1 MSKHRIRL
9 YIGVICLLFL
19 LVSGWYA
26 WGFEQARSTSAAAF
40 DGRRALR
47 DVELQVS
54 MGPRIPGSAS
64 HAMVIEWMTGELRAA
79 GWTVQDQTATS
90 MGHEIH
96 NLAAQRSDV
105 PPEILLGAHYDS
117 RILANRDPNPLLR
130 SQPVP
135 GANDGASGVAVLIE
149 LARTLPPAV
158 LPIELVFFDAED
170 NGQIPG
176 WDWLL
181 GSKAFVATMQ
191 TRPRAMILLDMVGD
205 ADLRIPM
212 ESNSD
217 PALRRSI
224 WATAARLGYRDV
236 FVPET
241 KYSIEDDHVPFLQA
255 GIPAVDIIDLDY
267 AYWHT
272 TADTADHVSERS
284 LQIVGDV
291 VRTWLQEQSAASK

>member
-1 MSKHRIRL
+1 
-9 YIGVICLLFL
+9 V
-19 LVSGWYA
+19 
-26 WGFEQARSTSAAAF
+26 
-40 DGRRALR
+40 
-47 DVELQVS
+47 
-54 MGPRIPGSAS
+54 
-64 HAMVIEWMTGELRAA
+64 
-79 GWTVQDQTATS
+79 
-90 MGHEIH
+90 
-96 NLAAQRSDV
+96 
-105 PPEILLGAHYDS
+105 GAHYDS

-149 LARTLPPAV
+149 LARTLPPAA